1 MSAFHTLR
9 ICTLASAL
17 IALSSCGSTG
27 DNFKISGS
35 FPDAGTVG
43 TAYAA
48 SLTAEGGDGG
58 DAWTV
63 LGLPPG
69 LTVSGTS
76 GATLTA
82 SGTPSTPGTYSVS
95 ASVKDTRGTIVVYSA
110 SVVVKSQPL
119 TISPSTLVS
128 LTAGQTTGG
137 VTFTATPA
145 TAGPYTWTLSS
156 GTLPAGL
163 LLSNGSSTSATTI
176 QSDTNS
182 ITLLGTPSASGFY
195 SFTVGVSDGIAP
207 VADTGSVILSGVIHA
222 GTTACA
228 PVPMPRGNEAAL
240 TSPYAFVVEGTDA
253 NRLPIAFAGSITP
266 DGNGGIAVAAVDYA
280 GTAAGAQP
288 LTAIPTYSSY
298 SYGADGRGCLY
309 FVFQSGK
316 SAPSRKVIR
325 DVIPELAHASPNA
338 HREVSTEGASGA
350 PPETATFS
358 FALTSS
364 GSGRISEFDS
374 AGGAG
379 PIAAGAIHVQN
390 PNQFSLAALGSNYV
404 FGMDGWYTLTSTL
417 IDRASLAGSFAN
429 QSGAISNGYNDVN
442 LAGNYLGE
450 QINATGTLG
459 AVSPATGR
467 GTGTYDINVG
477 GTNLGFEFAYYV
489 IDSSDFF
496 LISTDNP
503 SDVGAFL
510 VTGRAL
516 AGLAESQPPNGYFL
530 AAWTGIDLTSGP
542 NGANFAAI
550 ANFQATSDGAI
561 PSITVYQND
570 AGTFS
575 SAPISGSYTITPLSS
590 RVTISGFPNP
600 PVAYLAAPNQDDGLA
615 GFLAGTDAYTS
626 SGVIEIQ
633 TGSTPTYA
641 TSSLDGNFIIGSTE
655 DPTGQSGSVTGAGAF
670 NGTGTYSDVRDAI
683 RSDAAPATDQLVS
696 APYFVNSDGSGSV
709 ANGAI
714 TFVTSGSVVF
724 AINSSSSATQPLL
737 YVLLKQSPEH

>member
-1 MSAFHTLR
+1 MPSRRTFR

-17 IALSSCGSTG
+17 ISLSCCGSTG
-27 DNFKISGS
+27 DNFKITGT

-43 TAYAA
+43 TDYSA
-48 SLTAEGGDGG
+48 SLMAVGGDGG

-69 LTVSGTS
+69 VTVSGTS

-82 SGTPSTPGTYSVS
+82 SGTPSAPGTYSVS

-119 TISPSTLVS
+119 TISPSTLVA
-128 LTAGQTTGG
+128 LTAGQTIDDL
-137 VTFTATPA
+137 TFTVTPA
-145 TAGPYTWTLSS
+145 TTGPYTWTVAS
-156 GTLPAGL
+156 GALPAGL
-163 LLSNGSSTSATTI
+163 VLSNGTTTSATTI
-176 QSDTNS
+176 QSGTNS
-182 ITLLGTPSASGFY
+182 ITLSGTPSASGFY
-195 SFTVGVSDGIAP
+195 SFTIGVSDGIAP
-207 VADTGSVILSGVIHA
+207 IADTGSVSFSGLIHA

-253 NRLPIAFAGSITP
+253 NQMPIAFAGSLTP
-266 DGNGGIAVAAVDYA
+266 NGNGGIAVASVDYT

-288 LTAIPTYSSY
+288 LSAILSYSSY
-298 SYGADGRGCLY
+298 SYGTDGRGCLF
-309 FVFQSGK
+309 FVFQNGAST
-316 SAPSRKVIR
+316 PSRKLAHQ
-325 DVIPELAHASPNA
+325 VIPALAHPSPNA
-338 HREVSTEGASGA
+338 HREISTEGASGA
-350 PPETATFS
+350 PPVTVTFS
-358 FALTSS
+358 FALNSS

-374 AGGAG
+374 TGGAG
-379 PIAAGAIHVQN
+379 PIAAGAMHVQN
-390 PNQFSLAALGSNYV
+390 PNHFSLAALGSNYV
-404 FGMDGWYTLTSTL
+404 FGMDGWYSLTSTM
-417 IDRASLAGSFAN
+417 IDRASLAGSFAHK
-429 QSGAISNGYNDVN
+429 SGAISNGYNDVN

-459 AVSPATGR
+459 DVSPTTGR

-477 GTNLGFEFAYYV
+477 GTDLAFEFAYYV
-489 IDSSDFF
+489 IDASDFF

-516 AGLAESQPPNGYFL
+516 AGLAESQPPSGYFL

-626 SGVIEIQ
+626 SGIIEIQ
-633 TGSTPTYA
+633 TSSTPDYTA
-641 TSSLDGNFIIGSTE
+641 SSLDGNYVIGSTE
-655 DPTGQSGSVTGAGAF
+655 DPTGQSGSITGAGAF
-670 NGTGTYSDVRDAI
+670 NGTGTYSDVRDVIQSQDGPQA
-683 RSDAAPATDQLVS
+683 DQLVS
-696 APYFVNSDGSGSV
+696 APYLVNSDGSGSI

-714 TFVTSGSVVF
+714 TFVTSGGVVF

-737 YVLLKQSPEH
+737 YILLQQSPEH

>member
-1 MSAFHTLR
+1 
-9 ICTLASAL
+9 
-17 IALSSCGSTG
+17 
-27 DNFKISGS
+27 
-35 FPDAGTVG
+35 V
-43 TAYAA
+43 
-48 SLTAEGGDGG
+48 GGDGG

-69 LTVSGTS
+69 VTVSETS
-76 GATLTA
+76 GAKLTA
-82 SGTPSTPGTYSVS
+82 SGTPTAPGNYSVS

-119 TISPSTLVS
+119 AISPGSLGT
-128 LTAGQTTGG
+128 LTAGQAIAA

-145 TAGPYTWTLSS
+145 TIGPYTWTVSS
-156 GTLPAGL
+156 GSLPAGL
-163 LLSNGSSTSATTI
+163 MLTNGTATSATTI

-182 ITLLGTPSASGFY
+182 ITLSGTPSASGFY

-207 VADTGSVILSGVIHA
+207 VADTGSVILSGLIHA

-240 TSPYAFVVEGTDA
+240 AAPYAFVVEGTDA
-253 NRLPIAFAGSITP
+253 NRLPVAFAGSITP

-288 LTAIPTYSSY
+288 LTAIPAYSSY
-298 SYGADGRGCLY
+298 SYGADGRGCLF

-316 SAPSRKVIR
+316 SAPSPKVTR
-325 DVIPELAHASPNA
+325 GVIPALAHTSPNA
-338 HREVSTEGASGA
+338 HREITTEGASGA
-350 PPETATFS
+350 PPVSVTFS
-358 FALTSS
+358 FALNSS
-364 GSGRISEFDS
+364 GSGRITEFDS
-374 AGGAG
+374 TGGAG
-379 PIAAGAIHVQN
+379 PIAAGTMHVQN
-390 PNQFSLAALGSNYV
+390 PNQFNLAALGTNYV
-404 FGMDGWYTLTSTL
+404 FGMDGWYTLTSTM

-459 AVSPATGR
+459 AVSPTTGR
-467 GTGTYDINVG
+467 GTGTYNINVG
-477 GTNLGFEFAYYV
+477 GTNLAFEFAYYV
-489 IDSSDFF
+489 VNSSDFF

-516 AGLAESQPPNGYFL
+516 SGLAESQPPSGYFL

-575 SAPISGSYTITPLSS
+575 SAAISGSYTITPLSS
-590 RVTISGFPNP
+590 RVTITGFPNP

-626 SGVIEIQ
+626 SGIIEIQ
-633 TGSTPTYA
+633 TADTPGYTDE
-641 TSSLDGNFIIGSTE
+641 SLDGIYLIGSTE
-655 DPTGQSGSVTGAGAF
+655 DPTGQSGSITGAGAF
-670 NGTGTYSDVRDAI
+670 NGMGTYSDVRDVI
-683 RSDAAPATDQLVS
+683 QSGDPAAADQDVS
-696 APYFVNSDGSGSV
+696 APYVVNSDGSGSI
-709 ANGAI
+709 AGGSI

-724 AINSSSSATQPLL
+724 AINSGSSATQPLL
-737 YVLLKQSPEH
+737 YILLLQSAAH